1 MHKLEWIINYLRRM
15 KTVFIRKIKYSLYG
29 CQIHTLQGGINVF
42 PRIKNKHGQITKTQV
57 YLTGSLVNILRAGTP
72 ALYLYQGN
80 LIRTSTV
87 QAILEASPEYVCFET
102 DNSIYTIS
110 YTTIPVE
117 GMKAIA

>member
-1 MHKLEWIINYLRRM
+1 MHKLEWIILYLRRM

-29 CQIHTLQGGINVF
+29 LQLHTLQGGINMF

-102 DNSIYTIS
+102 INSIYTIS
-110 YTTIPVE
+110 YATMPVE

>member
-1 MHKLEWIINYLRRM
+1 MHILKRIILRLRRM
-15 KTVFIRKIKYSLYG
+15 KAAFIRKIRYSHYG
-29 CQIHTLQGGINVF
+29 CQLPTLQGGINMF
-42 PRIKNKHGQITKTQV
+42 PRIKNKHEQITKTQV
-57 YLTGSLVNILRAGTP
+57 YLTGSLVNILRAGTS

-102 DNSIYTIS
+102 INSIYTIS
-110 YTTIPVE
+110 YATMPIE

>member
-1 MHKLEWIINYLRRM
+1 MHKLEWIIHYLRRI
-15 KTVFIRKIKYSLYG
+15 KTVFIQKIKYSLYG
-29 CQIHTLQGGINVF
+29 CQIHTLQGGSHMF

-110 YTTIPVE
+110 YTTMPVE

>member
-1 MHKLEWIINYLRRM
+1 MHKLEWIILYLCRM
-15 KTVFIRKIKYSLYG
+15 KTVFIRKINYSLYDH
-29 CQIHTLQGGINVF
+29 QLHTLQGGINMF

-87 QAILEASPEYVCFET
+87 QAILEAAPEYVCFET
-102 DNSIYTIS
+102 VNSIYTIS
-110 YTTIPVE
+110 YATMPVE

>member
-1 MHKLEWIINYLRRM
+1 MHKLEWIILYLSRM
-15 KTVFIRKIKYSLYG
+15 KTVFIRKINYSLYG
-29 CQIHTLQGGINVF
+29 RQLHTLQGGINMF

-102 DNSIYTIS
+102 VNSIYTIS
-110 YTTIPVE
+110 YATMPVE

>member
-1 MHKLEWIINYLRRM
+1 MHKLECIMFHLHHM
-15 KTVFIRKIKYSLYG
+15 KTVFIRKINYSLYG
-29 CQIHTLQGGINVF
+29 HQLHTLQGGINMF

-87 QAILEASPEYVCFET
+87 QAILEAAPEYVCFET
-102 DNSIYTIS
+102 VNSIYTIS
-110 YTTIPVE
+110 YATMPVE

>member
-1 MHKLEWIINYLRRM
+1 MHILKWIILHLRRM
-15 KTVFIRKIKYSLYG
+15 KAAFIRKIKYSLYG
-29 CQIHTLQGGINVF
+29 RQLHTLQGGINMF
-42 PRIKNKHGQITKTQV
+42 PRIKNKHEQITKTQV

-102 DNSIYTIS
+102 TNSIYTIS
-110 YTTIPVE
+110 YTSMPVE

>member
-1 MHKLEWIINYLRRM
+1 M
-15 KTVFIRKIKYSLYG
+15 F
-29 CQIHTLQGGINVF
+29 Q
-42 PRIKNKHGQITKTQV
+42 RIKKRHEQITKAQV
-57 YLTGSLVNILRAGTP
+57 YLTGSLVNILRAGMP

-110 YTTIPVE
+110 YTTMPIE
-117 GMKAIA
+117 EIKAIA

>member
-1 MHKLEWIINYLRRM
+1 MHKLEWIILYLCRM

-29 CQIHTLQGGINVF
+29 RQLHILQGGINMF

-102 DNSIYTIS
+102 RNSIYTIS